1 MANLSYF
8 LQLAVI
14 GVLMTTTLGQQ
25 GGALGQGLTQI
36 LSLVSGSGRAASDG
50 SAYSGSRVGPLWLFR
65 SSADNAEIVNE
76 GFKNNPI
83 ARSLALAYGDE
94 FPKLRDDLIERT
106 RSGSDSILQRHLSAF
121 TNLQNW
127 RYERENNKKEIEGPY
142 KRNGGGGGGGPLSSV
157 LAAFSSL
164 RGPTST
170 SRPRISI
177 A

>member
-8 LQLAVI
+8 LQLAVMA
-14 GVLMTTTLGQQ
+14 VLMTVAMGQ
-25 GGALGQGLTQI
+25 GQGLTQI
-36 LSLVSGSGRAASDG
+36 LSLISGQGRQLADG
-50 SAYSGSRVGPLWLFR
+50 SPAYTGSRVGPLWLFR
-65 SSADNAEIVNE
+65 SSQDNADIVNE

-106 RSGSDSILQRHLSAF
+106 RSGTDSILQRHLSAA

-127 RYERENNKKEIEGPY
+127 RYERENNKQEMENPY
-142 KRNGGGGGGGPLSSV
+142 KRSGGGGGISSLLS
-157 LAAFSSL
+157 AFSSL
-164 RGPTST
+164 RGPSST